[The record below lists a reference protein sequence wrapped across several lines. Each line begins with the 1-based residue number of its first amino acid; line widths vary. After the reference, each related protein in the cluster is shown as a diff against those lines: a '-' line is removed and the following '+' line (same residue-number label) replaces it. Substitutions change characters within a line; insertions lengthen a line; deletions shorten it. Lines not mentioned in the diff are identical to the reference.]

1 MNTLEL
7 KYSIFDTV
15 NNINDYNQLQGILE
29 SVRHILINASEQ
41 KSKTDQVLNLKNI
54 ENGSDPLAESMR
66 MGYSIPDNTDY
77 DDIKWEYMQEKYG
90 L

>member
-1 MNTLEL
+1 MNTSEL

-15 NNINDYNQLQGILE
+15 NSINDSNQLQQILE
-29 SVRHILINASEQ
+29 SVKQILINVSVQ
-41 KSKTDQVLNLKNI
+41 KENPIQILDLKNI

-66 MGYSIPDNTDY
+66 MGYSIPLDTDY
-77 DDIKWEYMQEKYG
+77 DNIKWQYLQEKYR